1 MRRLLLTTLVAAV
14 CVASGCAVT
23 HTPSRR
29 MLMLPHGVSS
39 APHVTLRTHFPTVR
53 RVTSSRSLRS
63 RDPVIAAWRR
73 RAANAHVDMRHPALH
88 HWRLP

>member
-53 RVTSSRSLRS
+53 RVTSFATSVMTESYSIFAWKSLGASKHYSIHARCCIC
-63 RDPVIAAWRR
+63 V
-73 RAANAHVDMRHPALH
+73 M
-88 HWRLP
+88 